1 MQPNQGEL
9 ACSSSIN
16 QIIKIMKRYYVSVTE
31 TLNKVVSVDAE
42 SMKEAKQKVEDA
54 YYQCAIVLD
63 YDNFCRNEIEV
74 EENDQFYKSNDEAY
88 DGYYQ
93 HID

>member
-1 MQPNQGEL
+1 
-9 ACSSSIN
+9 
-16 QIIKIMKRYYVSVTE
+16 MKRYYVSVTE

-54 YYQCAIVLD
+54 YEQGDIVLGD
-63 YDNFCRNEIEV
+63 DNFAGEEIEV
-74 EENDQFYKSNDEAY
+74 EKNDQYYRSTDKEY

>member
-1 MQPNQGEL
+1 
-9 ACSSSIN
+9 
-16 QIIKIMKRYYVSVTE
+16 MKRYYVSVTE

-42 SMKEAKQKVEDA
+42 SMKEAKQKVKDA
-54 YYQCAIVLD
+54 YYQGAIVLD
-63 YDNFCRNEIEV
+63 NDNFCRNEIEV
-74 EENDQFYKSNDEAY
+74 EENDQFYKSNDEEY

>member
-1 MQPNQGEL
+1 
-9 ACSSSIN
+9 
-16 QIIKIMKRYYVSVTE
+16 MKRYYVSVTE

-42 SMKEAKQKVEDA
+42 SKKDAEEKVRDA
-54 YYQCAIVLD
+54 YRDCDIVLD
-63 YDNFCRNEIEV
+63 SDDFAEEIIEV
-74 EENDQFYKSNDEAY
+74 EEDDQFYKSNDEEY

>member
-1 MQPNQGEL
+1 
-9 ACSSSIN
+9 
-16 QIIKIMKRYYVSVTE
+16 MKRYYVSVTE

-42 SMKEAKQKVEDA
+42 SKKDAEEKVRYA
-54 YYQCAIVLD
+54 YRDCDIVLD
-63 YDNFCRNEIEV
+63 SDDFAGEIIEV
-74 EENDQFYKSNDEAY
+74 EEDDQFYKSNDEEY